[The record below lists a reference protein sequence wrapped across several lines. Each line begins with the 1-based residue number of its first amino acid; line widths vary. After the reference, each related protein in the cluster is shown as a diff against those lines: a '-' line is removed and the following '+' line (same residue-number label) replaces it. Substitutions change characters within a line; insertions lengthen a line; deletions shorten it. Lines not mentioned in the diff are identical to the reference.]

1 MSAVPA
7 LEIGGTHVSG
17 AMVDLDRLIV
27 VPDTRARVPLDAG
40 GSADSI
46 LATIVEC
53 GRGLTAAPSG
63 ATWGIAIP
71 GPFDY
76 AAGIAR
82 YEGVAKFGALKG
94 VDVGRRLRE
103 GLPPGSRVVFL
114 NDADAFLIGEWAA
127 GAGVGHERVAG
138 ITLGTGIGSA
148 FLADGRPVT
157 SGPDVPPDAEVH
169 FLEIDGQ
176 PLEDV
181 VSRRAIIARYARLAG
196 VSEPRSAPD
205 VRELAILARNGDRAA
220 LESIAGPLTELG
232 HAIAP
237 WLERFGATGL
247 VVGGSIA
254 QSWDLVE
261 PALRPGIPREIA
273 LVRGHLPDDAGL
285 IGAALHAAESMREG
299 ATTAE
304 PLAGG

>member
-1 MSAVPA
+1 VSAVPA

-17 AMVDLDRLIV
+17 AMVDLDRRVV
-27 VPDTRARVPLDAG
+27 VPDTRWRVPLNADG
-40 GSADSI
+40 TADSI

-53 GRGLTAAPSG
+53 GRGLTAAPAG

-76 AAGIAR
+76 ERGIGR
-82 YEGVAKFGALKG
+82 FDGVAKFGALKG
-94 VDVGRRLRE
+94 VEVGRRLLA
-103 GLPPGSRVVFL
+103 GLGTADRVVFL

-127 GAGVGHERVAG
+127 GAATGHDRVVG

-148 FLADGRPVT
+148 FLAKGQPVT

-181 VSRRAIIARYARLAG
+181 VSRRAIMARYARALG
-196 VSEPRSAPD
+196 ITEPRSVPD
-205 VRELAILARNGDRAA
+205 VHEMAILARNGDRAA
-220 LESIAGPLTELG
+220 RDSIAGPLTELG
-232 HAIAP
+232 RAIAP

-261 PALRPGIPREIA
+261 PALQAGLQPGIAPVMSR
-273 LVRGHLPDDAGL
+273 LGDDAGL
-285 IGAALHAAESMREG
+285 IGAALAATGPDRSPGR
-299 ATTAE
+299 
-304 PLAGG
+304 